1 MAKPKENKFYHL
13 VTITRDIKATAKVAT
28 HETFGTVNAIPTTT
42 EWNNFIDV
50 KLGLANNKHWVVN
63 NIVTLEVK

>member
-1 MAKPKENKFYHL
+1 MAKTKENKFYHL
-13 VTITRDIKATAKVAT
+13 VTITRGIKVKVAT

-63 NIVTLEVK
+63 NIVTLEIK